1 MTDQRNSA
9 PVRWRKSSHSGGEA
23 GECVE
28 LAALPS
34 AVGVRDSKDP
44 EGPRLVVS
52 RRAFGVLVGG
62 IRRGGLAG

>member
-1 MTDQRNSA
+1 MNDRDFSSA
-9 PVRWRKSSHSGGEA
+9 RWRKSSHTGGDHA
-23 GECVE
+23 NCVE